1 MEIFQMV
8 MAKQN
13 FLDEK
18 EQRKV
23 KISFA
28 IGPADKCVLN
38 LIFCFDLIF
47 NSVLIPF

>member
-23 KISFA
+23 KIFFA
-28 IGPADKCVLN
+28 IKSADNYDLN
-38 LIFCFDLIF
+38 ILVPGRSFLIVF
-47 NSVLIPF
+47 